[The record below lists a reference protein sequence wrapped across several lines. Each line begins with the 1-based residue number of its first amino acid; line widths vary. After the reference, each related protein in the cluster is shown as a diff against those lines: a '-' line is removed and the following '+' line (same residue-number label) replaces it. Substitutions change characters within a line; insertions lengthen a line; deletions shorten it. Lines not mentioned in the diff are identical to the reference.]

1 MDLTATS
8 ARFPLPGETI
18 IGRGFVMV
26 PGGKGA
32 NQAVAAARQGAG
44 TAMIGRV
51 GTDLFGDAI
60 RGILDAESIDR
71 RYVGSDRTVPTG
83 IAQITVDGKG
93 QNVIVVVPGSNN
105 ALSAKDVEGALR
117 ALGAPRA
124 LLTQLEIPIEVVR
137 AALSAAEPGT
147 TRILNPSPAS
157 PLAADLLALVD
168 LCVPNEG
175 EAASL
180 TGLSVA
186 DVADAAEAAFAL
198 RRRGCRAVVVTLGP
212 RGSVY
217 VDDSESLHVPA
228 FPVEAIDTVAAGD
241 AYCGVLAAAL
251 AAGLPIEQALV
262 RASAGGA
269 LAATIAG
276 ATSSLPRTKT
286 IDRLIASNP
295 AIVAAPI

>member
-157 PLAADLLALVD
+157 PLADELLALVD

-186 DVADAAEAAFAL
+186 DVADAAEAASAL

-217 VDDSESLHVPA
+217 VDDSESLHVPV

-276 ATSSLPRTKT
+276 ATSSLPRTDA

-295 AIVAAPI
+295 AIVPAPI